1 MASRSQLV
9 KKKALMTSQVHC
21 VTSISGDWMC
31 DISKMIRIDTFAHNI
46 GTVWSIDPLQLVSG
60 LPGSSVFVL
69 RRVISHIFKKVS
81 YHLFC
86 SLSGWEENSPTC
98 LAGFSPRRCMS
109 LNLKCRSQ
117 SFNRCWISSACF
129 MSSHWACCLALEE
142 YLHWALLQKR
152 FCGTSLYSFF
162 LPPDFYYMACFS

>member
-1 MASRSQLV
+1 
-9 KKKALMTSQVHC
+9 MTSQVHC

-31 DISKMIRIDTFAHNI
+31 DISKMIRIDTFVHNI

-117 SFNRCWISSACF
+117 SFNR
-129 MSSHWACCLALEE
+129 LAPP
-142 YLHWALLQKR
+142 ALWVHTGPAVWPWRNICIGHFYRNDSVELPYTV
-152 FCGTSLYSFF
+152 FSFLLTF
-162 LPPDFYYMACFS
+162 ITWPVFHNEMWMWNLRK